1 MKSLIDYLAGKDAD
15 SNLTSRIDAKV
26 KEAIEKSLWKEYM
39 TYKEHLDQEL
49 NRGIEIG
56 RILTRFEDGMP
67 IEKIA
72 EKSGITVEAVKKIL
86 EEYKMI

>member
-1 MKSLIDYLAGKDAD
+1 
-15 SNLTSRIDAKV
+15 
-26 KEAIEKSLWKEYM
+26 M
-39 TYKEHLDQEL
+39 TYKEHMDQEL
-49 NRGIEIG
+49 KRGIEIG

-67 IEKIA
+67 IEEIA